1 MKKTYRRH
9 SEEFKKE
16 VIDYFLSSSKS
27 ITQICKEFTIS
38 PSQFYSWKQKILG
51 DETNQ
56 RAVGEGVRGV
66 PEDASPVQMA
76 EEIRRLRKE
85 LTKSQRREDI
95 LKKAALILGNDPRN
109 KLAQISTQKL
119 SA

>member
-51 DETNQ
+51 VTYVLDSH
-56 RAVGEGVRGV
+56 
-66 PEDASPVQMA
+66 PPKPV
-76 EEIRRLRKE
+76 
-85 LTKSQRREDI
+85 
-95 LKKAALILGNDPRN
+95 
-109 KLAQISTQKL
+109 
-119 SA
+119 